1 MKLWSLFASCLGI
14 SLLLG
19 AQPVQAV
26 ECREVFSSPIASSQ
40 NNARLEINWLSRIYG
55 SNQGRLDIDQVDN
68 QDTSGDTCPDAN
80 TDCIPSGDRASSGN
94 NVSIEKINN
103 GQSVNAG
110 YQQSV
115 VLGSGS
121 YDTNN
126 FADVEGG
133 TQSTI
138 TFSAN
143 QDEYFIENIN
153 LGYQSTLNLY
163 PGTYWVDGSFSIGS
177 EATLQVLGGSGTVK
191 IFVKGDV
198 SVFYQTEI
206 NQGGDPLRLAI
217 YSREDINLANET
229 KSAFIAYARRNVS
242 LGYQAQV
249 DGALFTQQRDVILAN
264 EVQVRGISN
273 AGEVDF
279 APVCDGSLVEPLL
292 LQFGNSGAGQNGGT
306 VTFDQAYQSK
316 PLVFLMT
323 PMDASDPNNDGP
335 VAAILTS
342 VIQSNGEWTGFTWA
356 RQEPPG
362 NTTASKNIQAVDW
375 IAVNEG
381 EHFLEDGTELR
392 AGTIDT
398 NEAFPFPDRNYF
410 NVDMPNYLTVVL
422 HQMQSRNN
430 NCWLTSNSEYNNNG
444 IRLAID
450 SSEAYDFRF
459 FSRYCVSDNASI
471 YYEDLQDETV
481 AYLATEPTVGAI
493 TVDNQVVNYQFGNSV
508 THGSGSSTINPA
520 ATCNYTTSYQT
531 NLFSTPPILVGSKNE
546 RRGNNGGWLRRCQ
559 HNAADFSMI
568 TEEDQYLDNE
578 RSHLAEEYSYM
589 AFASNSSVQVPGL
602 NIFADSAGLTCD
614 IHEVTIQAT
623 LDGQIDQNFQ
633 GTVGLSTSTNRGTWS
648 QGDGQGGLQAGADN
662 GQASYSFVPNDLGE
676 VTLGLLHPLEGAVT
690 LTVADGGISATT
702 VVTFNAYGFK
712 DELIGTWGENPHKA
726 NTEFILKLT
735 AVGKDPDG
743 GVGCSQIANYEGS
756 KDLSFWT
763 DYIQPTSGTRQL
775 AVQDQDSNQFL
786 DVGTSQG
793 ANTNIKTVFVD
804 GEAQLNLRY
813 PDVGRLGINFW
824 DEEGSTVDGSTTTLI
839 GSTTAELIPAGFVWQ
854 DIKNQADETRVNPTT
869 YFTKAGD
876 PFVSSLVAVIDN
888 CDITSKGQECHAP
901 NFIAEPSELLQEAS
915 LESPSL
921 PPDPENGVE
930 GVLGLGT
937 IDSQSAG
944 VMRIIDTNYSEV
956 GDINYTGGVTL
967 YLSYPLVYPEG
978 TDMTGKI
985 DYQVAKANSEVGSF
999 YPHHFELTVASIQA
1013 ACLLGDFTYIG
1024 QQEQLISWTLVA
1036 ENAFGATT
1044 KNYSEGKFQVTN
1056 VGRNSDDDWSFVSSS
1071 AVAGFD
1077 DGFMIEEST
1086 STWADGVFT
1095 QTDLLSG
1102 VEKPVTVQAPIVDG
1116 AISLFYQHSDA
1127 GIQSTDGTYV
1137 CVGDDD
1143 TAYSCVLGTAP
1154 ELRHGR
1160 IKLNN
1165 GFGSELQAIAVNGEL
1180 QYYDGNQYI
1189 RNIDDVCSN
1198 FNLPSLEFLP
1208 KVDSDTAQVGG
1219 GSSDVSLRS
1228 PGIAEQGV
1236 IWVDF
1241 TAPGDSNTGQVD
1253 YWFNLDSNLNWLR
1266 EDWNGNGSFES
1277 ADDAI
1282 GSGQVTFGVFR
1293 QSDRVIDRRMRY
1305 Q

>member
-1 MKLWSLFASCLGI
+1 MRRLAYFLLGLLCCYTVTSSADWSASFVEGVNSYTSSGEIDFVSSSTLSNAPPNRKLPANVVNDPDNGNTSGYAGACLGVNGRGICQERGNNPPLAVKPNGIPLFEECRTTSNQNISPGWNENIELPAGEYGDVYINVSGNFKFVDEGGVYRIKHLNVNNGTVEFAAGQYWVERLTLNYGTNIILPSSGSVVFFIESNYRHNGDITGDAGHPERLVFYSYGDFVQNGGTTLHAYVFSEQFASLDGSATLNGAI
-14 SLLLG
+14 TGDGVLL
-19 AQPVQAV
+19 
-26 ECREVFSSPIASSQ
+26 
-40 NNARLEINWLSRIYG
+40 
-55 SNQGRLDIDQVDN
+55 
-68 QDTSGDTCPDAN
+68 
-80 TDCIPSGDRASSGN
+80 
-94 NVSIEKINN
+94 N
-103 GQSVNAG
+103 GQSE
-110 YQQSV
+110 V
-115 VLGSGS
+115 VFQDRSNQIDVVPDCGS
-121 YDTNN
+121 
-126 FADVEGG
+126 
-133 TQSTI
+133 
-138 TFSAN
+138 SA
-143 QDEYFIENIN
+143 
-153 LGYQSTLNLY
+153 
-163 PGTYWVDGSFSIGS
+163 
-177 EATLQVLGGSGTVK
+177 
-191 IFVKGDV
+191 
-198 SVFYQTEI
+198 
-206 NQGGDPLRLAI
+206 
-217 YSREDINLANET
+217 
-229 KSAFIAYARRNVS
+229 
-242 LGYQAQV
+242 
-249 DGALFTQQRDVILAN
+249 
-264 EVQVRGISN
+264 
-273 AGEVDF
+273 
-279 APVCDGSLVEPLL
+279 EPLL
-292 LQFGNSGAGQNGGT
+292 LQFGSDGAGQNGGT

-335 VAAILTS
+335 VAAVLTN

-362 NTTASKNIQAVDW
+362 NTTPSKNIQAIDW

-392 AGTIDT
+392 AGTIET
-398 NEAFPFPDRNYF
+398 NKAFPFPDRSYF
-410 NVDMPNYLTVVL
+410 NVDMPGNLSVVL
-422 HQMQSRNN
+422 HQKQSRNN
-430 NCWLTSNSEYNNNG
+430 NCWLSSNSEFNNNG

-450 SSEAYDFRF
+450 SSEVYDTNF
-459 FSRYCVSDNASI
+459 FGSARYCVSDNDSI
-471 YYEDLQDETV
+471 FYTDIQNDTV

-508 THGSGSSTINPA
+508 THGSGGSTISPE
-520 ATCNYTTSYQT
+520 ATCDYTTSYQT
-531 NLFSTPPILVGSKNE
+531 NLFATPPILVGSKNE

-559 HNAADFSMI
+559 HNAANFSMI
-568 TEEDQYLDNE
+568 TEEDQYRDNE
-578 RSHLAEEYSYM
+578 RNHLAEKYSYM

-633 GTVGLSTSTNRGTWS
+633 GTVGLTTSTNRGTWS
-648 QGDGQGGLQAGADN
+648 QGNGQGNLQAGADN

-676 VTLGLLHPLEGAVT
+676 VTLGLLHPLEGVVT
-690 LTVADGGISATT
+690 LSVADGGISAST

-726 NTEFILKLT
+726 NTQFVLKLT

-743 GVGCSQIANYEGS
+743 GVGCSQIANYQGT

-763 DYIQPTSGTRQL
+763 DYIQPASGTRQL
-775 AVQDQDSNQFL
+775 AVQDQVSNEFV
-786 DVGTSQG
+786 DVSTSQS
-793 ANTNIKTVFVD
+793 ANTKIKTVFSG

-824 DEEGSTVDGSTTTLI
+824 DEEGSIIDGSTTTLL
-839 GSTTAELIPAGFVWQ
+839 GSSTADLIPAGFVWQ
-854 DIKNQADETRVNPTT
+854 NIKNQTDETRVNPTT

-876 PFVSSLVAVIDN
+876 PFISSLVAVIEN
-888 CDITSKGQECHAP
+888 CDISTQGQECHAP
-901 NFIAEPSELLQEAS
+901 NFVADPDDLKQEAS
-915 LESPSL
+915 LESPR
-921 PPDPENGVE
+921 PEPDPENGVE
-930 GVLGLGT
+930 GVLSEGA

-956 GDINYTGGVTL
+956 GSINYTGWVSE
-967 YLSYPLVYPEG
+967 YLAYVLE
-978 TDMTGKI
+978 
-985 DYQVAKANSEVGSF
+985 DYAVAKASDVVGSF

-1013 ACLLGDFTYIG
+1013 ACLAGDFTYIG
-1024 QQEQLISWTLVA
+1024 QQEQLVSWTLVA
-1036 ENAFGATT
+1036 ENAFGVTT
-1044 KNYSEGKFQVTN
+1044 KNYSTDKNVPVTE
-1056 VGRNSDDDWSFVSSS
+1056 VGRDLENDWRFVSSS

-1077 DGFMIEEST
+1077 DGFTIEEPS

-1102 VEKPVTVQAPIVDG
+1102 VEKPVTAQAPVVDG

-1180 QYYDGNQYI
+1180 QYYDGSRYI
-1189 RNIDDVCSN
+1189 RNTDDVCSN
-1198 FNLPSLEFLP
+1198 LNLPSLEFLP
-1208 KVDSDTAQVGG
+1208 KVDANSAQVGG

-1228 PGIAEQGV
+1228 PGTAEQGI

-1253 YWFNLDSNLNWLR
+1253 YWFNLDSHLNWLR
-1266 EDWNGNGSFES
+1266 EDWNGNGSYES
-1277 ADDAI
+1277 ADDAA
-1282 GSGQVTFGVFR
+1282 GSGQVTFGIFR

-1305 Q
+1305 